1 MAHLHLKLSLISKVI
16 NGKETVYKRGKV
28 RKTIIRNFLHN
39 SVLNI
44 FFKSGGSIA
53 STTLPL
59 VQQLHTCIC
68 DSKKE
73 YFSTETKQLFHK
85 IFLKNRN
92 SLT

>member
-44 FFKSGGSIA
+44 FFKSGGSH
-53 STTLPL
+53 
-59 VQQLHTCIC
+59 QQLCHLYNSYIHVYVTLRKSILAQKQ
-68 DSKKE
+68 SN
-73 YFSTETKQLFHK
+73 YFTKSF
-85 IFLKNRN
+85 
-92 SLT
+92 